1 MLNYMIGEFKRVWKD
16 VIEVDQFEA
25 MNWEDKQYKEASEKW
40 NDTGK
45 EFLNNREE
53 RYEKG
58 NDVEELYDINIYDYL
73 DIEKE

>member
-1 MLNYMIGEFKRVWKD
+1 
-16 VIEVDQFEA
+16 

-40 NDTGK
+40 NDTWK

-58 NDVEELYDINIYDYL
+58 NDFEELYDINIYDYL